1 MTLGCYPNWLHFKI
15 KTLGCHP
22 NWPQGAPVAAP
33 LENPGLF
40 NCALPLAGYV
50 SATLAIAAN
59 AAATRYFRF
68 GFEPARKQT
77 LAVSHHSL
85 NIVLKAARGYVIRK
99 IDAGWFDLLLH
110 LSRGEGRDGVLVL
123 AAQWSA
129 KPPPGL
135 PIRSGRSKATARKRL
150 HI

>member
-1 MTLGCYPNWLHFKI
+1 MMPERASGALFSSKFNV

-50 SATLAIAAN
+50 PASPASAAN
-59 AAATRYFRF
+59 AAAARYFRF

-77 LAVSHHSL
+77 LAVSHRSL
-85 NIVLKAARGYVIRK
+85 NVVLKAARG
-99 IDAGWFDLLLH
+99 
-110 LSRGEGRDGVLVL
+110 S
-123 AAQWSA
+123 
-129 KPPPGL
+129 
-135 PIRSGRSKATARKRL
+135 
-150 HI
+150 